1 MKSVRQKAQD
11 NHWIKY
17 VSRRHSWFLPVPQI
31 FYPEICISHKRR
43 STGHGKLIWRL
54 NRISPAVVC
63 LRHGKKGKKGKKE
76 GWDWCNSKSQ
86 DIKWQPK
93 KCVWEVCLQK
103 VSSSRAAH
111 PLATLSLATSIRC
124 MLFLYVLKC
133 FTLCHWYFC
142 YCFTCPRL
150 SLPVCYS

>member
-1 MKSVRQKAQD
+1 MKSVRQKAQN

-76 GWDWCNSKSQ
+76 GRDWCNSKSQ